1 MHEDE
6 PWCDA
11 KNMSSNWAK
20 LAFEAWVGDTECEQQ
35 CLGVK
40 ACSKV
45 CCAALPCK
53 KLAAK
58 GNVRLAPESATVQG
72 KFNTELCGACEL
84 TGLCRSFAHQV
95 RARRFEL
102 AQKGLGTSYR
112 PQ

>member
-58 GNVRLAPESATVQG
+58 GNVLVCAPCSVLHYVLFPMPYGSQCHGTQ
-72 KFNTELCGACEL
+72 TCCTGA
-84 TGLCRSFAHQV
+84 
-95 RARRFEL
+95 
-102 AQKGLGTSYR
+102 K
-112 PQ
+112 